1 MNRFKTSSE
10 RNDAMA
16 KAPDILDY
24 KITQDFLK
32 TVGGEDAVDV
42 VRICLGKNGKC
53 LDEDI
58 EQKIKKLKITEIR
71 SILNRLHYRGIACY
85 NKTKNKNSGWYTYT
99 WEIKQ
104 RRIVELIIEQHSELL
119 QKLEQKARFEENHAF
134 FACKKECEE
143 TAFEIAAQYEFH
155 CPECGDMMQPI
166 DSTKRTKN
174 IQGQI
179 SSLKHDLGALQKSV

>member
-1 MNRFKTSSE
+1 MGKSG
-10 RNDAMA
+10 
-16 KAPDILDY
+16 DILGY

-32 TVGGEDAVDV
+32 TVGGDEAVDV
-42 VRICLGKNGKC
+42 VRICMDRNGDC

-58 EQKIKKLKITEIR
+58 EKKLKKLKITEIR

-99 WEIKQ
+99 WEIKK
-104 RRIVELIIEQHSELL
+104 RRIVELIIEQHSEQL
-119 QKLEQKARFEENHAF
+119 QKLEQKARFDKSHEF
-134 FACKKECEE
+134 FACGKECEE

-166 DSTKRTKN
+166 DSAKRNKN
-174 IQGQI
+174 IQTQI
-179 SSLKHDLGALQKSV
+179 TFLKRELGALQKSV